1 MTIKNWKDIKIS
13 SVNPLCFIFSKL
25 NGYVEEININKYLA
39 MVPTNESKENLK
51 NMKNCGVKSK
61 V

>member
-1 MTIKNWKDIKIS
+1 MTIKNWKDIKIN

-25 NGYVEEININKYLA
+25 NGYVEEINRHKYLA

-51 NMKNCGVKSK
+51 NMKNC
-61 V
+61 